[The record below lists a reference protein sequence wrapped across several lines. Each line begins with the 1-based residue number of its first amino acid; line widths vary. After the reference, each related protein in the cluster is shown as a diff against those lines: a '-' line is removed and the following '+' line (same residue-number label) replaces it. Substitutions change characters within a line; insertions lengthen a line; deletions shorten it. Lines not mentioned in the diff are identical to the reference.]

1 MAEALQTLLDAEAA
15 AEELAKRARAEAAQ
29 RKNLPAFKKALR
41 QAILERG
48 RTDTPPIPAQRKV
61 LDDNARLLTLCCS
74 RRAGKTAVLTRIVTT
89 ELEACGFNE
98 WVVFGARTLGIAK
111 DLIWAELRAM
121 NDRFDLGWK
130 INDSDLSITTARGG
144 RFRLFGVS
152 DKKSL
157 DKARGK
163 KYRLVVLDEAST
175 YEPFLRQLIQND
187 FDPGTKD
194 INGRIILSGTPG
206 YVKAGYWFESSQ
218 GLLKGWSNHYWT
230 IRDNVYIADV
240 EAKLAET
247 REMFGFDE
255 NHPTYICEYLGIWP
269 DVDTMRVFEYLPSR
283 NDVKALPDDYSLTW
297 RHVIGIDYG
306 YVDACAW
313 VVIAVNPYTDERYV
327 VHEYEESGLIVD
339 DAVAYTKQLVE
350 RFDTTYVVA
359 DPGGGGKGFYET
371 FNAKH
376 AREMGCTIRS
386 ADKQDL
392 LGGIRLVNAE
402 LRTARLHFLESE
414 CAGLTGDLRRLLW
427 KDDRRDK
434 IVEGIA
440 FPKHRADA
448 LRYALLETVAWR
460 AKDKPPEVAP
470 VALAE
475 MRARAERAKRAQQ
488 KTSRGWFEGRR

>member
-1 MAEALQTLLDAEAA
+1 MGAELNPQLIAAA
-15 AEELAKRARAEAAQ
+15 AEEVRRRALQEMSV
-29 RKNLPAFKKALR
+29 RKQTPGFKKALK
-41 QAILERG
+41 QAIACRG
-48 RTDTPPIPAQRKV
+48 RTDTA
-61 LDDNARLLTLCCS
+61 LLTAQQRVMDDASRLITMCCS
-74 RRAGKTAVLTRIVTT
+74 RRAGKTSVLARIVTVS
-89 ELEACGFNE
+89 LLDSSFDE
-98 WVVFGARTLGIAK
+98 WTCFGARTLGIAK

-121 NDRFDLGWK
+121 NDRYELGWK
-130 INDSDLSITTARGG
+130 INDSDLSIQTARGG

-230 IRDNVYIADV
+230 IRDNIYIADV

-247 REMFGFDE
+247 REMFGYDE

-283 NDVKALPDDYSLTW
+283 NDVQALPDDYSLTW

-339 DAVAYTKQLVE
+339 DAVAYTKQLVA

-386 ADKQDL
+386 ADKQDM
-392 LGGIRLVNAE
+392 LGSIRLVNAE
-402 LRTARLHFLESE
+402 LRTARLRFLESE

-427 KDDRRDK
+427 KDERRDK
-434 IVEGIA
+434 IVEGA
-440 FPKHRADA
+440 SFPKHRADA

-475 MRARAERAKRAQQ
+475 MRARADRAKRQQQ